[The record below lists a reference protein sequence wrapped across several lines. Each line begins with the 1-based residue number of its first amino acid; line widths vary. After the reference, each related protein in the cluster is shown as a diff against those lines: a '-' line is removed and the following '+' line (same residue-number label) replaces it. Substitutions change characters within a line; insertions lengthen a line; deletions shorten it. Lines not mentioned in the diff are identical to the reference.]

1 MRAPRG
7 SCRSEFTNGD
17 HQTSALLNGLIL
29 LAQEF
34 SHIEI
39 AEKLEISRRTV
50 EGHNKS
56 LRAKLK
62 VKGVIGLVKYA
73 IENGL
78 I

>member
-1 MRAPRG
+1 VEHSRIETDAVL
-7 SCRSEFTNGD
+7 
-17 HQTSALLNGLIL
+17 TSGELQVLKLI
-29 LAQEF
+29 AQEF

-39 AEKLEISRRTV
+39 TEKLEISRRTV

-56 LRAKLK
+56 LRVKLK

>member
-1 MRAPRG
+1 MEHSRI
-7 SCRSEFTNGD
+7 ETD
-17 HQTSALLNGLIL
+17 TVLTSGELQVLKLI
-29 LAQEF
+29 AKEF

-39 AEKLEISRRTV
+39 TEKLERSRRTV

-56 LRAKLK
+56 LRVKLK
-62 VKGVIGLVKYA
+62 VKCVIGLVKYA